1 MPVKSKFVVPWVLAL
16 APVLLFIP
24 AVMLAG
30 IGPCDFSHPSVLII
44 AFLIFIVL
52 EAASLPRFVRAAR
65 ATGRAIGA
73 MIGMGLAVIV
83 LFLSAVLEYYTVTG

>member
-1 MPVKSKFVVPWVLAL
+1 MQVKSKFVVPWVFAL
-16 APVLLFIP
+16 APIFLFIP
-24 AVMLAG
+24 ALMLAG
-30 IGPCDFSHPSVLII
+30 IGPCAVSHPYVLSV
-44 AFLIFIVL
+44 AFLLFIGL

-83 LFLSAVLEYYTVTG
+83 LFLSAVLGSYTVTG

>member
-1 MPVKSKFVVPWVLAL
+1 MPVKSKFVVPWLFAL
-16 APVLLFIP
+16 APIFLFIP
-24 AVMLAG
+24 ALMLAG
-30 IGPCDFSHPSVLII
+30 IGPCAVSHPYVLSVACL
-44 AFLIFIVL
+44 LFIGL

-83 LFLSAVLEYYTVTG
+83 LFLSAVLGSYTVTG